1 MKLYLPINLF
11 LFIQLQA
18 TPAQKTTCCPFQ
30 HSPATKAILFIFLV
44 TLWLLVAYG
53 LVLTTMYE
61 YYHYMLSFLMIAS
74 IYSYTFW
81 IVKKSSDI
89 MSTTVEKMAKRYELM
104 KAPTPSKGTKVSS
117 LVPCKYLDTFL
128 VDGRC
133 KYLDAS
139 VLDDGYVDWQMS
151 NRTNFKKFTNS
162 LRNCLQMIFSYNTL
176 NVIIMSSCVCIG
188 KDILSRTRVIHEQS

>member
-1 MKLYLPINLF
+1 MISIEAYRAAIGRFSRKSKNFSQFSASKKDL
-11 LFIQLQA
+11 
-18 TPAQKTTCCPFQ
+18 CVD
-30 HSPATKAILFIFLV
+30 AILFIFLV

-74 IYSYTFW
+74 IYSCSFW

-89 MSTTVEKMAKRYELM
+89 LSTTFEKMARYELM

-117 LVPCKYLDTFL
+117 LVPCNYLDTFL

-133 KYLDAS
+133 KYLDTS
-139 VLDDGYVDWQMS
+139 VLDDGYWECLP
-151 NRTNFKKFTNS
+151 NRPKFNKLMNS
-162 LRNCLQMIFSYNTL
+162 LRNSLCKIFSYNTL
-176 NVIIMSSCVCIG
+176 NVVILSSCIIG
-188 KDILSRTRVIHEQS
+188 NVILSRMILNHTV